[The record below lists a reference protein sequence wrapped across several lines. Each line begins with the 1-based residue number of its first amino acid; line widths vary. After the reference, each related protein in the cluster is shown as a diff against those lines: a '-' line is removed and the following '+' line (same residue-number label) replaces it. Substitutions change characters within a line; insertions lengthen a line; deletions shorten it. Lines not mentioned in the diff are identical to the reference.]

1 MSELHKYYSCLV
13 RWKFKLSSGYRVF
26 CVRWPEVI
34 SSTTQFHFYPS
45 HKAFISLASETRFL
59 NCSVSGTYYIFLL
72 RKISVSTCNLFISV
86 GKRIF
91 KLIKSFVSFMKDQ
104 SSNKVVLSEE
114 DFRLLSALTE
124 NVSAQGHKQ
133 EGTLTYEIARATVL
147 PESKMPSDVV
157 RLGARVKV
165 KDVDSN
171 REMQFSI
178 V

>member
-1 MSELHKYYSCLV
+1 
-13 RWKFKLSSGYRVF
+13 
-26 CVRWPEVI
+26 
-34 SSTTQFHFYPS
+34 
-45 HKAFISLASETRFL
+45 
-59 NCSVSGTYYIFLL
+59 
-72 RKISVSTCNLFISV
+72 
-86 GKRIF
+86 
-91 KLIKSFVSFMKDQ
+91 MKDQ

-178 V
+178 VLPQFADVKQQKISVLTPMGSALIGLSVGDRIAWKMPAGIRNLEVLEAIFEPELES